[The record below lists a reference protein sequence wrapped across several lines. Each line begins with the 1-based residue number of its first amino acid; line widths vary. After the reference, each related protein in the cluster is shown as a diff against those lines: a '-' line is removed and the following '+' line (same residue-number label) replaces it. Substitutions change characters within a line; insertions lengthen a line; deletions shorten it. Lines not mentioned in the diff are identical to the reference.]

1 MAEGK
6 PGRKKGTTKT
16 GGRKKGTPNVLTS
29 DLRSRIS
36 SFLSDNFDEA
46 VKNWKEIEEPVQKVK
61 LYTDLI
67 KFAVPTLQAVSLD
80 ATIKKEDSIEDDLR
94 MLSEEV

>member
-6 PGRKKGTTKT
+6 PGRKKGTIKT

-46 VKNWKEIEEPVQKVK
+46 VKQWKDIDEPVQKVK

-80 ATIKKEDSIEDDLR
+80 ATINKEESVEETLR
-94 MLSEEV
+94 ELSEEI

>member
-1 MAEGK
+1 MADGK
-6 PGRKKGTTKT
+6 RGRKKGTAKT

-46 VKNWKEIEEPVQKVK
+46 VKQWKAIEEPVQKVK

-80 ATIKKEDSIEDDLR
+80 AIVNKEESVEDTLR
-94 MLSEEV
+94 KLSEEE

>member
-1 MAEGK
+1 MADGK
-6 PGRKKGTTKT
+6 RGRKKGTPKT

-36 SFLSDNFDEA
+36 SFLSDNLDEA
-46 VKNWKEIEEPVQKVK
+46 IKQWKAIEDPVQKVK

-80 ATIKKEDSIEDDLR
+80 AIVNKEESVEDTLR
-94 MLSEEV
+94 KLSEEE